1 MVSRQPLVV
10 GASQGKQVL
19 NVLITGANGQ
29 LGHELVRATVAAGH
43 DVVATSHETL
53 DITDKSAVDTA
64 ITAARPDVV
73 IHAAAWT
80 AVDACESDPDK
91 AMLVNGTATK
101 YIAAAA
107 HAVGAHVVYIST
119 DYVFDGSK
127 TSPYDEED
135 APNPQS
141 VYGASKL
148 EGERALGPNDAIVR
162 IAWVCG
168 FYGGNMVKTI
178 LRLAEQP
185 QLKFVDDQIGNPTF
199 ADDAAEMIVR
209 IATEKRSGTWHV
221 TNQGEVSW
229 YEFAREVLIAG
240 GFDADKVIPIKTHE
254 LQPPRPAT
262 RPFNSVLN
270 NGSLKRA
277 GIELLPDFRVPL
289 ARLVSQIQRN
299 ERG

>member
-1 MVSRQPLVV
+1 MQI
-10 GASQGKQVL
+10 
-19 NVLITGANGQ
+19 LITGANGQ
-29 LGHELVRATVAAGH
+29 LGHELVRATVDAGH
-43 DVVATSHETL
+43 EVVATSHETL
-53 DITDKSAVDTA
+53 DITDKLAVDAA
-64 ITAARPDVV
+64 ITAAQPDVV

-101 YIAAAA
+101 YIADAA

-127 TSPYDEED
+127 TSAYDEGD
-135 APNPQS
+135 TPNPQS

-148 EGERALGPNDAIVR
+148 AGERALGPNDAIVR

-199 ADDAAEMIVR
+199 ADNAAEMIVR
-209 IATEKRSGTWHV
+209 LAAEKRPGTWHV
-221 TNQGEVSW
+221 TNQGDVSW
-229 YEFAREVLIAG
+229 YEFAREVLMAAG
-240 GFDADKVIPIKTHE
+240 LDAGKVAPIKTRE
-254 LQPPRPAT
+254 LQPPRPAQ
-262 RPFNSVLN
+262 RPANSVLN

>member
-1 MVSRQPLVV
+1 MQI
-10 GASQGKQVL
+10 
-19 NVLITGANGQ
+19 LITGANGQ

-43 DVVATSHETL
+43 EVVATSHETL
-53 DITDKSAVDTA
+53 DITDKLAVDAA

-91 AMLVNGTATK
+91 AMLVNGTATR
-101 YIAAAA
+101 YIADAA

-127 TSPYDEED
+127 TSAYDEED

-148 EGERALGPNDAIVR
+148 AGERALGPNDAIVR

-209 IATEKRSGTWHV
+209 LAAEKRSGTWHV
-221 TNQGEVSW
+221 TNQGDVSW
-229 YEFAREVLIAG
+229 YEFAREVLMAA
-240 GFDADKVIPIKTHE
+240 GFDAGKVSPIKTHE
-254 LQPPRPAT
+254 LQPPRPAK
-262 RPFNSVLN
+262 RPANSVLN
-270 NGSLKRA
+270 NGSLKRV

>member
-1 MVSRQPLVV
+1 M
-10 GASQGKQVL
+10 QGLQVRK
-19 NVLITGANGQ
+19 VLITGANGQ
-29 LGHELVRATVAAGH
+29 LGHELVRATIAAGH
-43 DVVATSHETL
+43 EVVATSHETL
-53 DITDKSAVDTA
+53 DITDKTAVEAVMTE
-64 ITAARPDVV
+64 TRPDVV

-80 AVDACESDPDK
+80 AVDACESDPGK

-101 YIAAAA
+101 YVADAA

-127 TSPYDEED
+127 SSPYEEDD

-141 VYGASKL
+141 VYGSSKL
-148 EGERALGPNDAIVR
+148 AGERALGPNDAIVR

-168 FYGGNMVKTI
+168 FYGSNMVKTI

-221 TNQGEVSW
+221 TNQGDVSW

-240 GFDADKVIPIKTHE
+240 GFDPNKVTPIKTHE
-254 LQPPRPAT
+254 LQPPRPAK

-270 NGSLKRA
+270 NTSLRNA
-277 GIELLPDFRVPL
+277 GIALLPDFRIPL
-289 ARLVSQIQRN
+289 NRLVSQLQRN

>member
-1 MVSRQPLVV
+1 MQI
-10 GASQGKQVL
+10 
-19 NVLITGANGQ
+19 LITGANGQ

-43 DVVATSHETL
+43 EVVATSHETL
-53 DITDKSAVDTA
+53 DITDKLAVDAA
-64 ITAARPDVV
+64 IVAARPDVV

-101 YIAAAA
+101 YVADAA

-127 TSPYDEED
+127 TSAYDEED

-148 EGERALGPNDAIVR
+148 AGERALGPNDAIVR

-209 IATEKRSGTWHV
+209 LATEKRPGIWLS
-221 TNQGEVSW
+221 
-229 YEFAREVLIAG
+229 LIH
-240 GFDADKVIPIKTHE
+240 ISEP
-254 LQPPRPAT
+254 T
-262 RPFNSVLN
+262 RPY
-270 NGSLKRA
+270 
-277 GIELLPDFRVPL
+277 
-289 ARLVSQIQRN
+289 
-299 ERG
+299 

>member
-1 MVSRQPLVV
+1 MQI
-10 GASQGKQVL
+10 
-19 NVLITGANGQ
+19 LITGANGQ

-43 DVVATSHETL
+43 EVVATSHETL
-53 DITDKSAVDTA
+53 DITDKLAVDAA

-101 YIAAAA
+101 YIADAA

-127 TSPYDEED
+127 TSAYEEED

-148 EGERALGPNDAIVR
+148 AGERALGPNDAIVR

-209 IATEKRSGTWHV
+209 LAIEKRPGTWHV
-221 TNQGEVSW
+221 TNQGDVSW
-229 YEFAREVLIAG
+229 YEFAREVLMAA
-240 GFDADKVIPIKTHE
+240 GFDAGKVAPIKTHE
-254 LQPPRPAT
+254 LQPPRPAK
-262 RPFNSVLN
+262 RPANSVLN
-270 NGSLKRA
+270 NGSLKRV

>member
-1 MVSRQPLVV
+1 MQI
-10 GASQGKQVL
+10 
-19 NVLITGANGQ
+19 LITGANGQ

-43 DVVATSHETL
+43 EVVATSHETL
-53 DITDKSAVDTA
+53 DITDKLAVDAA

-101 YIAAAA
+101 YIVDAA

-127 TSPYDEED
+127 TSAYDEED

-148 EGERALGPNDAIVR
+148 AGERALGPNDAIVR

-209 IATEKRSGTWHV
+209 LAIEKRPGTWHV
-221 TNQGEVSW
+221 TNQGDVSW
-229 YEFAREVLIAG
+229 YEFAREVLMVA
-240 GFDADKVIPIKTHE
+240 GFDAGKVAPIQTHE
-254 LQPPRPAT
+254 LQPPRPAQ
-262 RPFNSVLN
+262 RPANSVLN
-270 NGSLKRA
+270 NSSLKRA